1 MFLPSGL
8 LAAAAHIS
16 GSGEAPKLSGTVKF
30 YLVDGGVLVVAD
42 ISGLPQDGGSGF
54 FALHIHEGADCS
66 GPGFADT
73 GGHFN
78 PTGQPHPNH
87 AGDLPPLLSFRGRA
101 FLAVLTGRF
110 RVSDVIGQT
119 VVIHSGPD
127 DFKTQLSGNSG
138 VKIACGVIRAV

>member
-16 GSGEAPKLSGTVKF
+16 GGDEAPKLSGTVKF

-42 ISGLPQDGGSGF
+42 ISGLPQGGGSGF

-66 GPGFADT
+66 APGFADT
-73 GGHFN
+73 GSHFN

-110 RVSDVIGQT
+110 RVSDVIGRT

-127 DFKTQLSGNSG
+127 DFKTQPSGNSG
-138 VKIACGVIRAV
+138 DKIVCGVIWAV

>member
-8 LAAAAHIS
+8 LAAAAQIS
-16 GSGEAPKLSGTVKF
+16 GGDEAPKLSGTAKF
-30 YLVDGGVLVVAD
+30 YLVDGGVLVVVD
-42 ISGLPQDGGSGF
+42 VSGMPQDNSSGF
-54 FALHIHEGADCS
+54 FALHIHEGPDCS
-66 GPGFADT
+66 GAAFADT

-78 PTGQPHPNH
+78 PTGQLHPNH

-110 RVSDVIGQT
+110 RISDVIGRT

-127 DFKTQLSGNSG
+127 DFKTQPSGNSG
-138 VKIACGVIRAV
+138 AKIACGVIRAV